1 MEEVAIRIMGG
12 DRDEVFYL
20 INKSAIDKVGGSLAA
35 TLVA

>member
-1 MEEVAIRIMGG
+1 MEDVAIRIMGG

-20 INKSAIDKVGGSLAA
+20 MNKSAIDGIGSALAA

>member
-20 INKSAIDKVGGSLAA
+20 MNKSAIDGIGSSLAA
-35 TLVA
+35 TSAA